1 MYSAQYTIHCCITK
15 HNVKVEKVAD
25 TKNVDA
31 SEEVHHI
38 LENWTNI
45 DYEFYMNWNKV
56 KIGRLSS
63 FQGVGK
69 KVLKEHHIQ

>member
-1 MYSAQYTIHCCITK
+1 MYICTVHSIAK

-31 SEEVHHI
+31 SEEVNHI
-38 LENWTNI
+38 LNNEPTLI
-45 DYEFYMNWNKV
+45 MYYFTK
-56 KIGRLSS
+56 GLSS

-69 KVLKEHHIQ
+69 KVLKEHHIQKRN